1 MMGLLGV
8 IGVYLAIRSQW
19 TWARGALIA
28 DVLLFA
34 LGAIEARQAE
44 IVVGTEG
51 VAVRRTFTRVK
62 VPWPLIVDFVPTLRG
77 RRATIEMLLSSGESR
92 PILDWPIEA
101 ERALALVV
109 ELKAELG
116 RHH

>member
-1 MMGLLGV
+1 
-8 IGVYLAIRSQW
+8 
-19 TWARGALIA
+19 
-28 DVLLFA
+28 
-34 LGAIEARQAE
+34 
-44 IVVGTEG
+44 
-51 VAVRRTFTRVK
+51 